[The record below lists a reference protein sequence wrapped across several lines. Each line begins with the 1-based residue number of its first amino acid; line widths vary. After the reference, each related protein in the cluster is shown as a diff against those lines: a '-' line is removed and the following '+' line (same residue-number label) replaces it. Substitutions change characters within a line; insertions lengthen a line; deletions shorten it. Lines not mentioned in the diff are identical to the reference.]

1 MAAKLLRNMLIGDVT
16 GRHLNVRN
24 RRRLSPPP
32 PARHGLGC
40 RVGGGGGGRRMTVQT
55 KKRAKTSN

>member
-1 MAAKLLRNMLIGDVT
+1 MLLFTVPLLMAAKLLRNMLIGDVT

-32 PARHGLGC
+32 PALHGLG
-40 RVGGGGGGRRMTVQT
+40 RLVGGGGGEDV
-55 KKRAKTSN
+55 